1 MRTMDPLWSSAQ
13 ARAWVERQD
22 PGGLI
27 RMGRVVRGWR
37 QADLGS
43 RLDCSA
49 STVSRMEQRSSRN
62 PDLHLLRRAAQEVGV
77 PAHVLGA
84 ALGLN
89 VPQAIRVAADGPRC
103 AKEDPMRRRTLLAA
117 AGLAA
122 PAQLLAA
129 VDDALAVTPDPTGST
144 VPLDTRLARARS
156 LFDAG
161 RHADLLEALPGLL
174 ADSHHAARSRSD
186 LALARLSSCY
196 SLAAQLLV
204 KIGRYDRARL
214 TADRATVYAELSG
227 SPLAAAAAAR
237 QLSIVLRHQD
247 QQGAA
252 QRLILGAVDKVEATG
267 LTTPAQSAA
276 YAQMLCTTAY
286 TAARAGD
293 RDQALTMIREASQA
307 ARGLPQQP
315 PAGRLFPITPAS
327 VDLYEVGVHW
337 ALGDAG
343 AAIQAG
349 RTLHPDQFPTA
360 ERKGRMH
367 TDLGRAWWQWGRPE
381 QTASELLSALRVSL
395 GEVRDRPAIRQIVVD
410 LSARHPRVSG
420 VRELA
425 AATGVHKTASPG
437 R

>member
-1 MRTMDPLWSSAQ
+1 MDPLWSSTK
-13 ARAWVERQD
+13 ARTLVDHQD

-27 RMGRVVRGWR
+27 RMGRVGRGWR
-37 QADLGS
+37 QADLGA
-43 RLDCSA
+43 RLGCSA
-49 STVSRMEQRSSRN
+49 STVSRMEQRGSRTA
-62 PDLHLLRRAAQEVGV
+62 DLRLLRRAAQEVGV
-77 PAHVLGA
+77 PPHVLGA

-89 VPQAIRVAADGPRC
+89 LLQATRVAADGPRC

-122 PAQLLAA
+122 PAQLLAG
-129 VDDALAVTPDPTGST
+129 VDDALAITPAPTGSA
-144 VPLDTRLARARS
+144 VPLDTRLAWARS

-161 RHADLLEALPGLL
+161 RHADLLKALPGLL
-174 ADSHHAARSRSD
+174 ADAHDAARSRND
-186 LALARLSSCY
+186 LAHARLSSCY
-196 SLAAQLLV
+196 SLAARLLV

-237 QLSIVLRHQD
+237 ELSIVLRHQD
-247 QQGAA
+247 QPGAA
-252 QRLILGAVDKVEATG
+252 QHLILSAAAQVEATG

-276 YAQMLCTTAY
+276 YAQMLCTTSY

-293 RDQALTMIREASQA
+293 RDQALTMIRAASRA
-307 ARGLPQQP
+307 ARDLPQQV
-315 PAGRLFPITPAS
+315 PAGRLFPITPAA

-343 AAIQAG
+343 AALKTG
-349 RTLHPDQFPTA
+349 RALHPDQFPTA

-367 TDLGRAWWQWGRPE
+367 TDLGRAWWQWGKPE
-381 QTASELLSALRVSL
+381 QTAHELLSAVRISP
-395 GEVRDRPAIRQIVVD
+395 GEVLDRPAIRQIVSD
-410 LSARHPRVSG
+410 LSSRHPRVSG

-425 AATGVHKTASPG
+425 AATSVRS
-437 R
+437 